1 MDKSIL
7 TNFGGQGCIF
17 NPSIPCKNEKRTR
30 RKKKSKKKK
39 KKKQE
44 ISKIVFREESAKREF
59 KMNELIRKIP
69 NNILWSVLWEKNC
82 KTPSYHKLKSISEF
96 DKCITQKNMKDIKK
110 KIKKDK
116 KSLSFKKQYTMLK
129 GPFGGAISYFAFVDM
144 CDESTFKNVKLFTDF
159 FLELFSY
166 MESLFIGL
174 VELQKAKICH
184 QDINYRNILFDK
196 KQMFFID
203 FGLTCLFSNKKEI
216 MKRLHIAFSN
226 DRIYDAFS
234 YDYTLFHASVNKDS
248 LKSLQE
254 EVKDFEKGLY
264 RVHHEDYLSVQEDV
278 LKKKNE
284 NQLVHQ
290 HMSDILDKSY
300 KENAKTIIQ
309 GLDIYSLG
317 IVLPMTLY
325 DLAISKNIDKKQLS
339 LVCESPIIQD
349 HLQLFRD
356 MTQFHA
362 RDRISAIVALDRYRL
377 LQSKNKHKSVFQK
390 PFSKKSK
397 KSKKKSKSA
406 SESYSY

>member
-17 NPSIPCKNEKRTR
+17 NPSIPCKNEKRSKK
-30 RKKKSKKKK
+30 KKKSKKKK
-39 KKKQE
+39 NNRQE

-59 KMNELIRKIP
+59 KMNELVRKIP
-69 NNILWSVLWEKNC
+69 NNELWSVLWEQNC
-82 KTPSYHKLKSISEF
+82 KTPSYKKLKKISEF

-129 GPFGGAISYFAFVDM
+129 GPFGGAISYYAFVDM
-144 CDESTFKNVKLFTDF
+144 CNESTFKNVKLFTNF

-166 MESLFIGL
+166 MESLFVGL

-184 QDINYRNILFDK
+184 QDINYRNILFENK
-196 KQMFFID
+196 RMFYID

-216 MKRLHIAFSN
+216 MKRLQIAFSN

-248 LKSLQE
+248 LKSLKNE
-254 EVKDFEKGLY
+254 MKDFENGIY
-264 RVHHEDYLSVQEDV
+264 RVHHEDYLSVQEDI
-278 LKKKNE
+278 LKKNDQ
-284 NQLVHQ
+284 NLLVHQ
-290 HMSDILDKSY
+290 HMSDIINKSY
-300 KENAKTIIQ
+300 KENPKNIIQ

-325 DLAISKNIDKKQLS
+325 DLAIAKNIDKQQLS
-339 LVCESPIIQD
+339 RVCDSPVIQD

-362 RDRISAIVALDRYRL
+362 KDRISATVALDRYRL

-390 PFSKKSK
+390 SKK
-397 KSKKKSKSA
+397 KSKKKSKSK
-406 SESYSY
+406 SYS